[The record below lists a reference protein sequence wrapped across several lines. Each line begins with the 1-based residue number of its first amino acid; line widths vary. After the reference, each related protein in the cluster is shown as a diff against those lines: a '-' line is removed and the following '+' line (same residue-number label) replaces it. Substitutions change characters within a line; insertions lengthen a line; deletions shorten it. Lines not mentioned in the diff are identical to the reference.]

1 MISPATSLSGFICRA
16 QQFRDATSRHRLL
29 AHAYAA
35 IQDPGAFVVT
45 NPKDNLG
52 IGSVKTRFLG
62 DSSHRGA
69 YRFSIPVIEPKPA
82 LPLSEKPS
90 CCSELLSI
98 ENEGLAE
105 GDGQHSNFRRTLVRT
120 HANMNATSHI

>member
-1 MISPATSLSGFICRA
+1 MS
-16 QQFRDATSRHRLL
+16 DN
-29 AHAYAA
+29 
-35 IQDPGAFVVT
+35 PGVESFGQPTAFGVT
-45 NPKDNLG
+45 NPKDNFG
-52 IGSVKTRFLG
+52 IGSVKTRFLD